1 MLKGKIDV
9 HFTVKTFL
17 LLTFRL
23 FSFEAMPQNF
33 FSDTQKAEIIKAI
46 QMAERNSSGE
56 IRVHIEQVCATS
68 NVLDRAAEV
77 FSQIGMSNTTQ
88 QSGVLFYL
96 SIDDRKF
103 AVLGDKGIDKV
114 VPANFWET
122 TKELLRSHFSQGMF
136 TEGLVKGIHSAGE
149 QLKHFFPYQTDDIN
163 ELPDDISF
171 G

>member
-1 MLKGKIDV
+1 MSNPKR
-9 HFTVKTFL
+9 FFEME
-17 LLTFRL
+17 FRIPL
-23 FSFEAMPQNF
+23 DQKMPQNF
-33 FSDTQKAEIIKAI
+33 FSDTQKADIIKAI

-56 IRVHIEQVCATS
+56 IRVHIEKECATP

-77 FSQIGMSNTTQ
+77 FAEIGMINTAQ
-88 QSGVLFYL
+88 QNGVLFYL

-103 AVLGDKGIDKV
+103 AVIGDKGIDKV
-114 VPANFWET
+114 VPEDFWQS
-122 TKELLRSHFSQGMF
+122 TKDLLKNHFSKGMF
-136 TEGLVKGIHSAGE
+136 TEGLIKGIHSAGE

>member
-1 MLKGKIDV
+1 
-9 HFTVKTFL
+9 
-17 LLTFRL
+17 
-23 FSFEAMPQNF
+23 MPQNF
-33 FSDTQKAEIIKAI
+33 FTDSQKAEITKAI
-46 QMAERNSSGE
+46 QAAELNSSGE
-56 IRVHIEQVCATS
+56 IRIHIEKVCATE

-77 FSQIGMSNTTQ
+77 FVNIGMANTAQ
-88 QSGVLFYL
+88 QNGVLFYL

-114 VPANFWET
+114 VPENFWES
-122 TKELLRSHFSQGMF
+122 TKTLLKTHFAQGLF

-149 QLKHFFPYQTDDIN
+149 QLKHYFPYQSDGIN

>member
-1 MLKGKIDV
+1 
-9 HFTVKTFL
+9 
-17 LLTFRL
+17 
-23 FSFEAMPQNF
+23 MPQKF
-33 FSDTQKAEIIKAI
+33 LTDSQKNEITKAI
-46 QMAERNSSGE
+46 QAAELNSSGE
-56 IRVHIEQVCATS
+56 IRIHIEKVCTTE

-77 FSQIGMSNTTQ
+77 FVNIGMTNTAQ
-88 QSGVLFYL
+88 QNGVLFYL

-114 VPANFWET
+114 VPENFWES
-122 TKELLRSHFSQGMF
+122 TKTLLKTHFAQGLF

-149 QLKHFFPYQTDDIN
+149 QLKHYFPYQSDDVN